1 MKGLIAR
8 VDGTREIVDIVDGT
22 LLHYAQ
28 GVVGGTIEIVS
39 VPTPIGEV
47 SVFVNDNGF
56 AEGLE
61 LNRFATALCGERG
74 WHDPIVGDILVLG
87 GADYEGNTLPL
98 SDEVARVLSTIEVV
112 RGRAR
117 A

>member
-8 VDGTREIVDIVDGT
+8 VDGTREVVDIVDGT
-22 LLHYAQ
+22 LLYHAQ
-28 GVVGGTIEIVS
+28 TVVGGTIDIVS
-39 VPTPIGEV
+39 VPTPIGDV
-47 SVFVNDNGF
+47 TVFVNDNGF

-61 LNRFATALCGERG
+61 LNRFATALCAERG

-87 GADYEGNTLPL
+87 GSTWDGDTLGL
-98 SDEVARVLSTIEVV
+98 TDEQARVLSTIEVV